1 MQRKAYCSPAACI
14 VTALL
19 VITTSRPAM
28 SRAATMLSG
37 CCCCCVQAQQLAGFL
52 SEVLKW
58 EPGSRATAEQ
68 MLQHEW
74 LTSIE
79 PLQQ

>member
-1 MQRKAYCSPAACI
+1 
-14 VTALL
+14 
-19 VITTSRPAM
+19 
-28 SRAATMLSG
+28 MLFG
-37 CCCCCVQAQQLAGFL
+37 CCCCCCCCVQAQQLAGFL